1 MKIRPM
7 TWIEWMRY

>member
-7 TWIEWMRY
+7 AAE